1 MTTEELARS
10 FCVYLLASTNDEQ
23 KRIKDELAQALE
35 PLTDQERMRFY
46 GKLFTVPDCH
56 SAKPDFRVSNGDRP
70 IDMSWNYVTAKETC
84 ER

>member
-1 MTTEELARS
+1 MTTQQLANW
-10 FCVYLLASTNDEQ
+10 FCVAAKSADGNEQTRLA
-23 KRIKDELAQALE
+23 DELAQALE

-46 GKLFTVPDCH
+46 SKLFTVPDCH

-70 IDMSWNYVTAKETC
+70 IDMSWNYVTAKETV